1 MIYQYFMLTLHCHY
15 QMRSTMRSRLFL
27 LSIILL
33 IGVSCQHKKATTEK
47 ETVAAGNTYTNPLL
61 ERGAEPW
68 AIFHEGKYYY
78 TQGSENRVILWETDD
93 ITDLSHATQ
102 KDVWIPTDPSNS
114 YHLWAP
120 EIHRINNNGI
130 FTLPQTTAIWIITR
144 FMLSRMKP
152 PTPWKEHL

>member
-1 MIYQYFMLTLHCHY
+1 
-15 QMRSTMRSRLFL
+15 MRSRLFL

-93 ITDLSHATQ
+93 ITDSKRCMDTHRPQQLLSSVGTR
-102 KDVWIPTDPSNS
+102 NS
-114 YHLWAP
+114 SY
-120 EIHRINNNGI
+120 
-130 FTLPQTTAIWIITR
+130 
-144 FMLSRMKP
+144 K
-152 PTPWKEHL
+152 

>member
-78 TQGSENRVILWETDD
+78 TQGSENRVGING
-93 ITDLSHATQ
+93 
-102 KDVWIPTDPSNS
+102 TDPG
-114 YHLWAP
+114 L
-120 EIHRINNNGI
+120 
-130 FTLPQTTAIWIITR
+130 TTT
-144 FMLSRMKP
+144 
-152 PTPWKEHL
+152 

>member
-1 MIYQYFMLTLHCHY
+1 
-15 QMRSTMRSRLFL
+15 MRSRLFL

-78 TQGSENRVILWETDD
+78 TQGSQSACRKRSRAKHGDG
-93 ITDLSHATQ
+93 
-102 KDVWIPTDPSNS
+102 
-114 YHLWAP
+114 P
-120 EIHRINNNGI
+120 EICPEIQYDIR
-130 FTLPQTTAIWIITR
+130 
-144 FMLSRMKP
+144 K
-152 PTPWKEHL
+152 

>member
-1 MIYQYFMLTLHCHY
+1 
-15 QMRSTMRSRLFL
+15 MRSRLFL

-47 ETVAAGNTYTNPLL
+47 ETVASGDTYTNPLL

-93 ITDLSHATQ
+93 IETSHMLLKKMYGYPPIPAT
-102 KDVWIPTDPSNS
+102 P
-114 YHLWAP
+114 
-120 EIHRINNNGI
+120 
-130 FTLPQTTAIWIITR
+130 IICGHPK
-144 FMLSRMKP
+144 FIV
-152 PTPWKEHL
+152 